1 MPRSAW
7 SPEQQFSR
15 LHLIADNSRFA
26 MLTERGKVPNL
37 ASRVLALS
45 LRRPSSDMREL
56 HGIPVLLA
64 ETFVDP
70 SRFGG
75 ICYRASNWRRLG
87 LTKGFSRLP
96 GGSARW
102 RRNGQPK
109 EIYMREL

>member
-1 MPRSAW
+1 
-7 SPEQQFSR
+7 
-15 LHLIADNSRFA
+15 
-26 MLTERGKVPNL
+26 
-37 ASRVLALS
+37 
-45 LRRPSSDMREL
+45 MREP
-56 HGIPVLLA
+56 HGFPVLLA

-75 ICYRASNWRRLG
+75 ICYRASIWRRLG
-87 LTKGFSRLP
+87 LTKGFFRLP